1 MRPPALAATLTAAVL
16 LAGAAPALGAPQVH
30 AHRGGTVADGVPKSG
45 EESMRAYRAAAKHG
59 FVLEVDAKLTEDGV
73 PVAVHDATLD
83 RTTNCSGELRTFT
96 LSELVA
102 CSTDVL
108 GSPGSPLR
116 TRPAPRG
123 IPIATIGGVLTFA
136 RLSGAEVNLE
146 IKNVPTDPDYDS
158 TPAFA
163 NRVMDAVLRS
173 RIPRSQ
179 LMIQSFIPQNLEV
192 ARRRLPGVETSL
204 LGVQSINEP
213 YLGVAA
219 SNGYDWISPQWP
231 VTEDYVNR
239 AHAANLAVAPF
250 TLDAAVDVRAAQ
262 RMGVEAIITD
272 DPFMAARAL
281 GLRPVRHFAAWS
293 LTRGRRLEAF
303 GKLLAPGVPVRQAC
317 RGRVTM
323 RVMAPEGRLIR
334 RARGRVNRNCEF
346 FFGARRTPPRMGPPL
361 VTIRFEGNSRLLP
374 RLDGPERPRRRPPP
388 LP

>member
-1 MRPPALAATLTAAVL
+1 MRRHLLALTISTVVLGAGVPSAAAVDI
-16 LAGAAPALGAPQVH
+16 H
-30 AHRGGTVADGVPKSG
+30 AHRGGTVAGGAPKYG
-45 EESMRAYRAAAKHG
+45 EESLRAYRAAAKHG

-96 LSELVA
+96 LSELAA

-158 TPAFA
+158 TAAFA

-179 LMIQSFIPQNLEV
+179 LMIQSFIPQNLEA
-192 ARRRLPGVETSL
+192 ARQRMPGVETSL

-213 YLGVAA
+213 YLGIAA

-231 VTEDYVNR
+231 VGEDYVNR
-239 AHAANLAVAPF
+239 AHAANLRVAPF
-250 TLDAAVDVRAAQ
+250 TLDAAAD
-262 RMGVEAIITD
+262 
-272 DPFMAARAL
+272 
-281 GLRPVRHFAAWS
+281 
-293 LTRGRRLEAF
+293 
-303 GKLLAPGVPVRQAC
+303 VRQAEPH
-317 RGRVTM
+317 RSRRDHHGRP
-323 RVMAPEGRLIR
+323 ADGRP
-334 RARGRVNRNCEF
+334 RARPPPGPPLRRVVADPRPATGGVREAA
-346 FFGARRTPPRMGPPL
+346 GARRAGAAGLPGPGGDAGDVSRWPPSSGGRAGVSTATASSSSAP
-361 VTIRFEGNSRLLP
+361 GA
-374 RLDGPERPRRRPPP
+374 RRRAWARRS
-388 LP
+388 